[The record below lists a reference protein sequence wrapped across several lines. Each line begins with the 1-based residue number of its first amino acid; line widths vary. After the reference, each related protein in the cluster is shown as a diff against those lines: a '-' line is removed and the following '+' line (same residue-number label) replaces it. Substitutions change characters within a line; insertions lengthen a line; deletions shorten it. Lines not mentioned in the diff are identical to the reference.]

1 VKHQEEQ
8 KAFVLQRKRVFFKLL
23 EMGQIDMVSLDIEN
37 QKDIVKTLDAAV
49 ILLEGGTA
57 LDLQSLDQ
65 EPPAS
70 ANQSI
75 NTSNINTSVSQESEE
90 KDESKETEMTMTTTE
105 DETNESEVKDKE
117 GEGKTKEEMEV
128 LEEKANGIETKD
140 GMQETPTKDTKA
152 TDKTKEQPITETE
165 ASLTETDSS
174 MEEGKTVIDEP
185 KLETDKSS
193 EIQPRPLHAT
203 KSIYI
208 RTLAPNIK
216 ISEVVEFAQKIPGYL
231 RVAFAEPQ
239 AERRFH
245 RRGWITFKY
254 DVDIKDIC
262 TQLNNT
268 RVGDF
273 ELNMMVNRDF
283 TNRVR
288 HVSGFTAAQQ
298 LAQRDLKTAII
309 LIRYLDDRTGLWK
322 VEGEQQSNPLLPKVE
337 EVLESMSSCDE
348 WISDK
353 AVEENVGQKEEGETE
368 EGEEKQDAVSLE
380 RNTKLLQVQ

>member
-239 AERRFH
+239 AERR
-245 RRGWITFKY
+245 
-254 DVDIKDIC
+254 
-262 TQLNNT
+262 
-268 RVGDF
+268 
-273 ELNMMVNRDF
+273 
-283 TNRVR
+283 
-288 HVSGFTAAQQ
+288 
-298 LAQRDLKTAII
+298 
-309 LIRYLDDRTGLWK
+309 
-322 VEGEQQSNPLLPKVE
+322 
-337 EVLESMSSCDE
+337 
-348 WISDK
+348 
-353 AVEENVGQKEEGETE
+353 
-368 EGEEKQDAVSLE
+368 
-380 RNTKLLQVQ
+380 